1 MLLEKILIT
10 TLSIVNEMLGLLG
23 ELPVNDLDAFHPVV
37 PRALASIDT
46 AQSSIQAD
54 QWWFN
59 VERPILVPQVGTK
72 YILLPSDCLSVDSV
86 ARSPRLS
93 MRDGRLYNNDDSTFE
108 FTDSVQ
114 VVLHRLVAFDDLPMS
129 ARAYIGAEALLHF
142 QNSIDGDA
150 TKTQLLGD
158 RRTRAHV
165 TFNSEHIRRVGANM
179 LARPGVVAALSN
191 IVGYRRNFGGGRR
204 ARYR

>member
-1 MLLEKILIT
+1 LLLEKKLIT

-46 AQSSIQAD
+46 AQSTIQSD

-59 VERPILVPQVGTK
+59 VERPTLVPQVGTK
-72 YILLPSDCLSVDSV
+72 YILLPSDCLSVDSF
-86 ARSPRLS
+86 ARTPNVS
-93 MRDGRLYNNDDSTFE
+93 MRDGRLYNNDDSTYE
-108 FTDSVQ
+108 FDDEVQ
-114 VVLHRLVAFDDLPMS
+114 VILHRLVAFDDLPMS
-129 ARAYIGAEALLHF
+129 ARAYVGAEALLHF

-150 TKTQLLGD
+150 VKTQLLTD
-158 RRTRAHV
+158 RRTRAYI
-165 TFNSEHIRRVGANM
+165 TFNSEHMRRVKANM
-179 LARPGVVAALSN
+179 LTRPGVALALSN
-191 IVGYRRNFGGGRR
+191 IVGYRRNFSGNRR

>member
-37 PRALASIDT
+37 PRALSSIDT

-59 VERPILVPQVGTK
+59 VETPTLIPQVGNK
-72 YILLPSDCLSVDSV
+72 EILLPSDCLSVDSIT
-86 ARSPRLS
+86 ASPNVS
-93 MRDGRLYNNDDSTFE
+93 MRNGKLYNNDDSTYQF
-108 FTDSVQ
+108 DDKVP
-114 VVLHRLVAFDDLPMS
+114 VRLHRLVAFDELPMS
-129 ARAYIGAEALLHF
+129 ARAYIGAEALIQF
-142 QNSIDGDA
+142 QNSIDGDS
-150 TKTQLLGD
+150 TKTQLLTD
-158 RRTRAHV
+158 RRQRAFIV
-165 TFNSEHIRRVGANM
+165 FNAEHIRRVKSNM
-179 LARPGVVAALSN
+179 LARPGVAATLAN
-191 IVGYRRNFGGGRR
+191 IVGYRRMFSGGRR